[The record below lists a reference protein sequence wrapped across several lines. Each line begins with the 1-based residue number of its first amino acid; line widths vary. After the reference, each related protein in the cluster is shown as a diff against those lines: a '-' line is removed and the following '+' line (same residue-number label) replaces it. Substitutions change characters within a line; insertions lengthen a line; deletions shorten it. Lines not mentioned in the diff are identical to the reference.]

1 MARAERPLQALR
13 EVSQGFVNLA
23 AALSRERVDPALHAA
38 IAQNQ
43 QTLQGGAPKH
53 AGCVGLPRPCWGTG
67 RRVHARQEYGS
78 TLSAVRAAGP
88 GEVGSCTCGS
98 ALMLQV
104 GKIND
109 PLPC

>member
-23 AALSRERVDPALHAA
+23 AALSRERVDPALRAA

-53 AGCVGLPRPCWGTG
+53 AGCVGLPKPCGG
-67 RRVHARQEYGS
+67 P
-78 TLSAVRAAGP
+78 AVRAAGP

-104 GKIND
+104 GKINY